1 MNMHLRLSSMKK
13 MVLNCRKEPFVCIV
27 NRTRIF
33 RIIVQMFIM
42 QDEAVLYDESINFL
56 DSLNKYIK
64 TLSS

>member
-1 MNMHLRLSSMKK
+1 
-13 MVLNCRKEPFVCIV
+13 
-27 NRTRIF
+27 
-33 RIIVQMFIM
+33 MFIM